1 MHSLKTSLRALLPLL
16 MLAAMLAATFF
27 VNQQMKCP
35 RIRIPKC
42 PLIQNENV
50 PWPPLAMF

>member
-1 MHSLKTSLRALLPLL
+1 VFTSHQFILE
-16 MLAAMLAATFF
+16 LA